1 MLDHIPFDNG
11 DDLAIGSTAM
21 IQVKND
27 RALTTTSLSTMVGM
41 ENHSCLQVA
50 ECHSLAL
57 WASNPIKRNKPY

>member
-50 ECHSLAL
+50 ECHS
-57 WASNPIKRNKPY
+57 